1 MFDISEKLRI
11 WVLYVISGRICYIL
25 AALIN
30 SILASVVLALLVL
43 SKVNDKL
50 RLSYFHVLCVENMK
64 ITSFLRILIQLAI
77 VDGV

>member
-11 WVLYVISGRICYIL
+11 WVIYVISGRICYIL

-50 RLSYFHVLCVENMK
+50 RLSYFHVLCVENMER
-64 ITSFLRILIQLAI
+64 TSFLRILIQLAI